1 MPATSFIAASTTGVA
16 KDRLTQDGWQLRQ
29 SLDMLNEGLPR
40 LRGPPG
46 QIGFRVRG
54 LSLL

>member
-1 MPATSFIAASTTGVA
+1 
-16 KDRLTQDGWQLRQ
+16 LTQDGWQLRQ